1 MKNRIFHFVRIF
13 SMISGQKIR
22 TKIERIMYQTSKI
35 VISPRVRKSPYFDS
49 TMKYG
54 ASAFTIYNH
63 MYLPIVF
70 EGPEKDYENLLNGV
84 QLWDVG
90 VERQIEIKGPDASK
104 LSQYITPRDIHK
116 CNIGQAM
123 YAPLLDFQGGFIN
136 DPVMLKLA
144 EDHFWFSL
152 SDSDALLWVQGVASG
167 KGFDTEISEPDVSPL
182 QIQGPN
188 STELMSQVFGKW
200 IEELAFYKFK
210 EVNHAGIPM
219 VIARMGYSR
228 ERCYEIF
235 LQDGS
240 KGNELWEILWDAGK
254 DLNITPGTPNQIFR
268 LEAGILSF
276 GADMHRD
283 NNPFEVGLDWM
294 IDLDQKDDFIG
305 KQALETIK
313 RNGIKKKLMGAEI
326 AGPKMEF
333 FNEENLDVSIDGNI
347 VGEMMS
353 AVFSPRFKKNIC
365 YIILDV
371 EHALPGKSVNIQ
383 TPEGE
388 LKAELVKLPW
398 ITDRA

>member
-1 MKNRIFHFVRIF
+1 
-13 SMISGQKIR
+13 
-22 TKIERIMYQTSKI
+22 MYQTSKI

-167 KGFDTEISEPDVSPL
+167 KGYDAEISEPDVSPL

-188 STELMSQVFGKW
+188 STELMSKVFGEW

-240 KGNELWEILWDAGK
+240 KGNELWEILWDAGQ

>member
-1 MKNRIFHFVRIF
+1 
-13 SMISGQKIR
+13 
-22 TKIERIMYQTSKI
+22 MYQTSKI

-104 LSQYITPRDIHK
+104 LAQYITPRDIHK

-167 KGFDTEISEPDVSPL
+167 KGFDAEISEPDVSPL

-188 STELMSQVFGKW
+188 STELMSKVFGKW

-210 EVNHAGIPM
+210 VVNHAGIPM

-294 IDLDQKDDFIG
+294 IDLDQEDDFIG
-305 KQALETIK
+305 REALETIK
-313 RNGIKKKLMGAEI
+313 QNGIKKKLMGAEI
-326 AGPKMEF
+326 TGPKMEF

-371 EHALPGKSVNIQ
+371 EHALPGKSVDIQ

>member
-1 MKNRIFHFVRIF
+1 
-13 SMISGQKIR
+13 
-22 TKIERIMYQTSKI
+22 MYQTSKI

-104 LSQYITPRDIHK
+104 LAQYITPRDIHK

-326 AGPKMEF
+326 TGPKMEF
-333 FNEENLDVSIDGNI
+333 FNEENLHVSIDGNI

>member
-1 MKNRIFHFVRIF
+1 
-13 SMISGQKIR
+13 MISGQKIR

-305 KQALETIK
+305 REALETIK

>member
-1 MKNRIFHFVRIF
+1 
-13 SMISGQKIR
+13 
-22 TKIERIMYQTSKI
+22 MYQTSKI

-167 KGFDTEISEPDVSPL
+167 KGLDAEISEPDVSPL

-188 STELMSQVFGKW
+188 STELMSKVFGKW

-371 EHALPGKSVNIQ
+371 EHALPGKSVDIQ

>member
-1 MKNRIFHFVRIF
+1 
-13 SMISGQKIR
+13 
-22 TKIERIMYQTSKI
+22 MYQTSKI

-305 KQALETIK
+305 REALETIK

-333 FNEENLDVSIDGNI
+333 FNEENLDVSVDGNI

-371 EHALPGKSVNIQ
+371 EHALPGKSVDIQ
-383 TPEGE
+383 TSEGE